1 MKRIFAILAMFF
13 ALSAIPAQAQIS
25 ININIGKQPSWGP
38 SGYDYAQ
45 FYFIPELN
53 IYYDVEAA
61 LFYYLSGSTWVGA
74 KYLPLK
80 YKKYDL
86 SSMYKVVMNGVT
98 TPWLN
103 NKEHKKTY
111 KNFINDRTQLPI
123 RQTADAKHEPARANT
138 QPWVNN
144 QPKTTTTKSS
154 SSSKKSS
161 SSNAKPATSS
171 TSKPAT
177 STSKPASSSTSKQT
191 TSTSKKSTSSAP
203 KSSSSATKSTSKSTS
218 KSSSSTTKK
227 SSGGKR

>member
-1 MKRIFAILAMFF
+1 MKKFFAILAMFF

-86 SSMYKVVMNGVT
+86 SSMYKVVMNDVT

-123 RQTADAKHEPARANT
+123 RQTADAKHEPARSNT

-144 QPKTTTTKSS
+144 QPKPATTKSS

-161 SSNAKPATSS
+161 SSNA
-171 TSKPAT
+171 KPAT